1 MKGGG
6 SSPAPDF
13 PVFPTRSAD
22 YQCIE
27 NRKNQKNRKI
37 KKLKIVA
44 SISTSP
50 GQDRVARCGLTEDL
64 PSPLRQTPIF
74 HSDESEKSV
83 ELPYRAGTPHEYVST
98 AAEEFRAALKPAP
111 YSPDLAVAE
120 PVRTRSLPFT
130 SVIASAAR
138 LLAGRNLVPVAV
150 PEVRGTTEAAVGV
163 TGSIQPSGL
172 SVSIPVPVAPADAP
186 GLPPAT
192 GVNQPAMGSMPA
204 MGSESPELGFV
215 DRICRVDNN
224 FYEEMTF
231 SCSLSQ
237 ESTPAILAT
246 AIVDNGAGLGY
257 LLLPAGQAL
266 PFKSVPCRSSA
277 VLAQGAAVAV
287 RSAVQLTLT
296 VAGVSREVTLRVM
309 ESSVDDQI
317 AVLFGRYL
325 LSLFEITT
333 SGAHLVRLGKQVLY
347 RCDRVRRV
355 TSSYNE
361 DEGEQ
366 AIDIEG
372 IVDLPSYT
380 AMPAG
385 EEIVELPFDPKVGED
400 VDVLLNALV
409 NAGPQPLPHAP
420 ATMAFRPLTSSER
433 RDTPDQQ
440 FTFELALRD
449 CPPPLGV
456 ARLYAG
462 AMIRKLSDAQRLE
475 MGRVIEGY
483 VSAGWWTSL
492 LRPPI
497 DEVAANVFAVPKGE
511 NGVRLVCDLRPLN
524 QAYPSTVSD
533 QPRLPF
539 SLATLRLCEGALVVG
554 DCRSAFYRVRLT
566 RPLWLHAGS
575 FGDFACSRLV
585 FGLSLGPEGL
595 EGSLGVLWRLFFI
608 VSPHCRGSL
617 YVDDFWMNVR
627 TGSDSCA
634 FWFRMMMRSGFDV
647 SRNKFQELSRGREL
661 RLFGI
666 KLSFPEGSGESVTD
680 CQRGERLGEALA
692 LLRDNRASLSKSDCF
707 MVAGQ
712 LAYDPVHA
720 HPREKVCGDLLR
732 SLVGSIEG
740 DWKAPIDQ
748 SSHPDR
754 LLLESVLDWALELVE
769 TAGSCS
775 HKMRLAAGALSLR
788 LYTDAS
794 NAGGAFVLQTSDPT
808 TGDWSDLYEEAWMWR
823 RAEATYHCNRLEAI
837 ALFRGLRMV
846 ANFIE
851 SRKTSCPEEPKP
863 VVSVLTDSKSA
874 LAWATVGPSAAVAA
888 GFEARAVQRLA
899 KGMAREL
906 HELRRL
912 LGDNG
917 VSIAHVAGVSN
928 SSDELSRLLYRPAS
942 NSSTE
947 TLVSLLQKRWSR
959 MSKLKRRDAGP
970 TQRDAVRRTQVPSME
985 TEPLVE
991 SIARSCFDT
1000 EQCVYWFDKLRK
1012 ALRVW
1017 CRRPKDDNLSPL
1029 EGMMKSVQGSDPT
1042 LAHAPYDQP
1051 PFFRN
1056 SPEGPLL
1063 HRRIGYDGRSQ
1074 EKVVVPK
1081 SAVFLRRLIVR
1092 TEHRRSLHRGAEFTS
1107 AAVATEVWMDG
1118 LRAVTQEVLRGCLRC
1133 AVKNARVAW
1142 HLPTTTFPRRIDVPV
1157 FTRLSMDVLF
1167 LDSVRVYSMMCID
1180 TGYLVLMEGKGL
1192 AAEDAIAAVRKL
1204 QNRFC
1209 VRVEYLRLDRGTNFR
1224 SSAFRRGMEELS
1236 GKCEISFTV
1245 PGAPYTN
1252 PVERLHREACSII
1265 RSNKFLRLALIEK
1278 EAQESLDAIAAIVNR
1293 RPIGRYTANGADQM
1307 LTPALLAF
1315 GAPAFSHSIPAPLHE
1330 LRDYFYKHLFESLRR
1345 TDVKKRERRVS
1356 AVVGSRVLYYDPLAN
1371 SKLDSQFRLAII
1383 LDVKAPY
1390 IQIRILGEKRE
1401 LLWVGSASLAPLN
1414 WGLPVLSSPWDVS
1427 RVGATVALIY
1437 DFNNTIQE
1445 FCGVVVKDNP
1455 DGTLEV
1461 KWKDLRWTNEIVDW
1475 GACRIICRPHSLCLS
1490 TI

>member
-1 MKGGG
+1 M
-6 SSPAPDF
+6 
-13 PVFPTRSAD
+13 
-22 YQCIE
+22 
-27 NRKNQKNRKI
+27 
-37 KKLKIVA
+37 
-44 SISTSP
+44 
-50 GQDRVARCGLTEDL
+50 
-64 PSPLRQTPIF
+64 
-74 HSDESEKSV
+74 
-83 ELPYRAGTPHEYVST
+83 PYRAGTPHEYISA
-98 AAEEFRAALKPAP
+98 AAEEFRAALKP
-111 YSPDLAVAE
+111 SDNHVE
-120 PVRTRSLPFT
+120 PVRTRSLPFA

-138 LLAGRNLVPVAV
+138 LLAGRDLVSAVV
-150 PEVRGTTEAAVGV
+150 PEVRGTTDAAVGV
-163 TGSIQPSGL
+163 TGSAPPSET
-172 SVSIPVPVAPADAP
+172 SVSIPVPVATADAT
-186 GLPPAT
+186 GLSPAT
-192 GVNQPAMGSMPA
+192 GANQPAMGTMPA
-204 MGSESPELGFV
+204 MGSELPGLGFV

-237 ESTPAILAT
+237 GGSTPAILAT

-257 LLLPAGQAL
+257 LLLPAGQEL
-266 PFKSVPCRSSA
+266 PFKAVPCRSSA
-277 VLAQGAAVAV
+277 VLAQGAAVPV

-309 ESSVDDQI
+309 ESSVDDQL

-355 TSSYNE
+355 AVSRNE
-361 DEGEQ
+361 DEVEQ

-372 IVDLPSYT
+372 IVDLPAVT

-385 EEIVELPFDPKVGED
+385 EEIVELPFDSKVGKD
-400 VDVLLNALV
+400 VDALLKALV

-420 ATMAFRPLTSSER
+420 ATMTFRPLTSSDR

-440 FTFELALRD
+440 FTFELALRN
-449 CPPPLGV
+449 CPPPLGLV
-456 ARLYAG
+456 RLYAG
-462 AMIRKLSDAQRLE
+462 AMIRKLSEAQRSE

-483 VSAGWWTSL
+483 VSAGWWTPL

-497 DEVAANVFAVPKGE
+497 GEVAANVFAVPKGE

-539 SLATLRLCEGALVVG
+539 SLATLRLCDGALVVG

-595 EGSLGVLWRLFFI
+595 EGSLGVLWRLFLI

-617 YVDDFWMNVR
+617 YVDDFWMSAR
-627 TGSDSCA
+627 TSPDSRA

-647 SRNKFQELSRGREL
+647 SRNKFQELSTGCREL

-666 KLSFPEGSGESVTD
+666 KLSFPEGGGESVTD
-680 CQRGERLGEALA
+680 CQRGGRLGEALA
-692 LLRDNRASLSKSDCF
+692 LLRDHRASLSKSDCF

-748 SSHPDR
+748 SNHPDK
-754 LLLESVLDWALELVE
+754 LLLESVLDWAMELVE
-769 TAGSCS
+769 TAGICS
-775 HKMRLAAGALSLR
+775 HKVRLASGALSLR

-808 TGDWSDLYEEAWMWR
+808 TGDWSDLYAEAWMWR

-846 ANFIE
+846 ANFVE
-851 SRKTSCPEEPKP
+851 FRKTSCPEEPKA

-917 VSIAHVAGVSN
+917 VCIAHVAGVSN

-947 TLVSLLQKRWSR
+947 TLASLLQKRWSR
-959 MSKLKRRDAGP
+959 MSKLKRRDAGL
-970 TQRDAVRRTQVPSME
+970 TQQDVVRRIQDPS
-985 TEPLVE
+985 TENESIVE

-1017 CRRPKDDNLSPL
+1017 CHRPKDYNLSPL
-1029 EGMMKSVQGSDPT
+1029 EGMMKSIQSSDPT
-1042 LAHAPYDQP
+1042 LAHAPFDQP

-1063 HRRIGYDGRSQ
+1063 HRRIGFDGRLLD
-1074 EKVVVPK
+1074 KLVVPK
-1081 SAVFLRRLIVR
+1081 SAIFLRRLIVR
-1092 TEHRRSLHRGAEFTS
+1092 TEHRRCLHRGAEFTS

-1133 AVKNARVAW
+1133 AIKNARVAW
-1142 HLPTTTFPRRIDVPV
+1142 HLPTMTFPRRVDAPV

-1224 SSAFRRGMEELS
+1224 SSTFRRGMEELA

-1265 RSNKFLRLALIEK
+1265 RSNKFLRLALLET
-1278 EAQESLDAIAAIVNR
+1278 EAQDSLDAIAAIVNR
-1293 RPIGRYTANGADQM
+1293 RPIGRYTFNGADQI

-1330 LRDYFYKHLFESLRR
+1330 LRDYFYKNLFESLRR
-1345 TDVKKRERRVS
+1345 TDVKKKERRVS
-1356 AVVGSRVLYYDPLAN
+1356 AVVGSRVLYYDPSAT
-1371 SKLDSQFRLAII
+1371 SKLDSQFRLAVIV
-1383 LDVKAPY
+1383 DVRAPY
-1390 IQIRILGEKRE
+1390 IQIRICGEKRE
-1401 LLWVGSASLAPLN
+1401 LRWVGSVSLAPLN
-1414 WGLPVLSSPWDVS
+1414 WGLPGLSSPWDVS

-1437 DFNNTIQE
+1437 DFNNAIQE
-1445 FCGVVVKDNP
+1445 FCGIVVKDNP

-1461 KWKDLRWTNEIVDW
+1461 KWNDSRWTNEIVDW
-1475 GACRIICRPHSLCLS
+1475 GACRIICRPQSRRLS